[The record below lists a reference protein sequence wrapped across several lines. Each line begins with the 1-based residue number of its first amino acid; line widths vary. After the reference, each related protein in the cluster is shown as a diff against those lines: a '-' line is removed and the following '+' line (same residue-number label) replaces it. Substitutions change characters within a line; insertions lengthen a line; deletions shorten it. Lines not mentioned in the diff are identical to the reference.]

1 MQKEIIISL
10 LALCLFTLPASAW
23 EMTLEDA
30 DTEAG
35 NPYDVFSINS
45 VNPKLSTVN
54 GNTWIYQ
61 IDNAVEASGAD
72 SSNPILINHGFT
84 DRFSFTFYDTQSSTS
99 SYTYLRLRVLLLDK
113 NNNTLASCYVGE
125 YTGTTQHRII
135 LYNNNLDGIDI
146 YDNGVFKAGQSFS
159 DWDNVS
165 KISIH
170 ACSKSDNGIKSAAM
184 FDDFLIDDDFIL
196 GIKDTVVTADSTIPW
211 TWGIPSMVSY
221 NYTAKLFD
229 PDEEEIQNWTISTG
243 TGVTSSGLNTINT
256 DTKVIKPGTYTLRL
270 YGQDM
275 IGGNQPVYYLASKT
289 FSYSIASSAT
299 MDLQTPEVR
308 SGERVKVYCYQASGC
323 TLEFDAPGSNTYQ
336 KTTISG
342 NSVNIYYTIPDDC
355 PSGTGVVILRD
366 AQGNKLDFDYFEVS
380 GSITQNSDITFDK
393 DDYVNGDT
401 VGIWYSWLPTGSTIV
416 LKGLK
421 DGDEVFR
428 QTWTKGGTGKVT
440 YDLSNEVDTLIAQ
453 LVYDGSILDQHSRYL
468 ATGDSAILSGVVY
481 DSKTKAV
488 VPGAFVSVDGMGVY
502 ADSAGRYNIAVSLGS
517 HTFACSADNYHTA
530 TGNLTMRGNFVVN
543 LYITPIETTLTGS
556 SYYGNCADYNSAS
569 PLSGVTVTLSN
580 STDTLSTFSGTGG
593 QFLIN
598 CANGT
603 YTMRASKSGYD
614 TVSYQVTVSGDTF
627 NLIRLPASGS
637 GVVTPPNPDD
647 VDDTN
652 YSAQPYGA
660 YGRHAFDFDGD
671 GKVSGE
677 EWRYAV
683 EHLSVALGCLM
694 FLGFL
699 TIVTRA
705 GRR

>member
-1 MQKEIIISL
+1 MQKKIVFASMAIACLCL
-10 LALCLFTLPASAW
+10 LASPGSAW
-23 EMTLEDA
+23 EITFEDHK
-30 DTEAG
+30 DEAG
-35 NPYDVFSINS
+35 RWG
-45 VNPKLSTVN
+45 TEVN
-54 GNTWIYQ
+54 GTGFSLSS
-61 IDNAVEASGAD
+61 ASGNFYVSTTIPED
-72 SSNPILINHGFT
+72 QSRTLVVDKPIDGCISFTHKFNTATGTVYTVSYRRVLINIHYNDGTSTAATLYQDNVKTATSKRFMIIQNGLGTGFDIYIDGVNT
-84 DRFSFTFYDTQSSTS
+84 GSFSAKVDNIDYFEIISSWDCSASGTVTQPLTIDDISEDPYVIGVDEGYKVGDTSIPFTYGRDAAP
-99 SYTYLRLRVLLLDK
+99 SYTSWVVLTSPSGVVK
-113 NNNTLASCYVGE
+113 GNVTLSGSQGSGYYNISGFSESGNYNIRIFTLTDVPGLPPMLCY
-125 YTGTTQHRII
+125 
-135 LYNNNLDGIDI
+135 
-146 YDNGVFKAGQSFS
+146 
-159 DWDNVS
+159 S
-165 KISIH
+165 KIISYTIP
-170 ACSKSDNGIKSAAM
+170 SAA
-184 FDDFLIDDDFIL
+184 
-196 GIKDTVVTADSTIPW
+196 K
-211 TWGIPSMVSY
+211 
-221 NYTAKLFD
+221 
-229 PDEEEIQNWTISTG
+229 
-243 TGVTSSGLNTINT
+243 
-256 DTKVIKPGTYTLRL
+256 
-270 YGQDM
+270 
-275 IGGNQPVYYLASKT
+275 
-289 FSYSIASSAT
+289 
-299 MDLQTPEVR
+299 MDLITPEVR

-342 NSVNIYYTIPDDC
+342 DSVNIYYTIPDNC

-428 QTWTKGGTGKVT
+428 QTWTKGGTGQVT
-440 YDLSNEVDTLIAQ
+440 YNLNYEVDTLIAQ
-453 LVYDGSILDQHSRYL
+453 LVYDSSILDQHSRYL

-481 DSKTKAV
+481 DSKTKAI

-530 TGNLTMRGNFVVN
+530 TGNLTVRGNFVVN

-580 STDTLSTFSGTGG
+580 STDTLSTVSGTGG

-637 GVVTPPNPDD
+637 GVVTPPNSDD

-660 YGRHAFDFDGD
+660 YGRHAFDFDGN
-671 GKVSGE
+671 GIVSGE

-694 FLGFL
+694 FMGFL
-699 TIVTRA
+699 TIVSRA